1 MLFRQ
6 NDRDKIP
13 IMYDEHTDTLLGF
26 HYIKILS
33 INYSSYLSY
42 LSLSL
47 SSSLES
53 LSQLS
58 LIEFSNFIY
67 SCKYLHSSK
76 NER

>member
-6 NDRDKIP
+6 NGKDKSP

-26 HYIKILS
+26 YYIKILW
-33 INYSSYLSY
+33 INHSSYLSY

-47 SSSLES
+47 SSLLES

-58 LIEFSNFIY
+58 LI
-67 SCKYLHSSK
+67 
-76 NER
+76 